1 MHPRTLAMF
10 GAAAAASLAAS
21 ATAQEP
27 WIDAGQQAQIMH
39 NGALLQQQTAPNQDS
54 PDTRTTPTPALTA
67 SCDIDAMKAQLR
79 PEYERRVKEYG
90 RKAAN
95 SWLQRTAENLGR
107 EARANC

>member
-39 NGALLQQQTAPNQDS
+39 NGALLEQQTAPGQDNS
-54 PDTRTTPTPALTA
+54 DKRTRKPALTA
-67 SCDIDAMKAQLR
+67 SCDVDAMKAQLR
-79 PEYERRVKEYG
+79 PEYERRVKSYG
-90 RKAAN
+90 RKAAD
-95 SWLQRTAENLGR
+95 SWLQRTAGDLGR
-107 EARANC
+107 QARANC